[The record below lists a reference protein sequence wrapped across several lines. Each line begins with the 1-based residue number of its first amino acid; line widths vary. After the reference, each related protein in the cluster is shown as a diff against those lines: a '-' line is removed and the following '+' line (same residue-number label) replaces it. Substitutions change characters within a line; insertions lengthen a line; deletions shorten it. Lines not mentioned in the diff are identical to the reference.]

1 MLAPER
7 NSFGIIRL
15 AMALCVLDSHCFF
28 LAAGSSQQEPLAWTG
43 YTLGD
48 YGVQVFFILS
58 GILVTQSLAKSGDV
72 LDFAIAQALRIFP
85 GLIVCAFATALIL
98 GPIVSN
104 FDFASYSTSRELPL
118 YLIKTPLLAT
128 GSASLPQVFTELPA
142 PNLVNLSLLSESTS
156 IPQSGSFSR

>member
-58 GILVTQSLAKSGDV
+58 GILVTQSLARSGDV
-72 LDFAIAQALRIFP
+72 FDFAIARVLRIEERW
-85 GLIVCAFATALIL
+85 L
-98 GPIVSN
+98 
-104 FDFASYSTSRELPL
+104 
-118 YLIKTPLLAT
+118 
-128 GSASLPQVFTELPA
+128 ASLGFEGIVQRCSIERNTSAVCIEAVRARRRF
-142 PNLVNLSLLSESTS
+142 LSQQ
-156 IPQSGSFSR
+156 I